1 MVVAMTRRRR
11 PAPAVLV
18 LLLAVLAL
26 AATVTA
32 RPPHAPP
39 LYDGLGF
46 PDEPY
51 RWVVPPSG
59 SSRTPLAA
67 TEAVVRVPVGGGV
80 NVAGQ
85 ALSGEQG
92 PQVAVAVSSGAFAVP
107 AGVSSITLRAVPEA
121 VPAVTPNRG
130 QAVSNLYALTAEAA
144 GKPVHLAPGHTLL
157 VNMRAERAT
166 DQAVVIC
173 RWTGRQ
179 WEQLSTARVGVDIYA
194 AKLTALAPV
203 AVVRLER
210 GVNPTVP
217 ALTSRS
223 TSSNPGV
230 PGQGAAAG
238 ASTGATR
245 TASGSGPGSTMLW
258 LGLGV
263 IVVALAGGLLLVRRR
278 TVVSTPEGTPDGQA
292 TTEPDEDPRSAGR
305 G

>member
-1 MVVAMTRRRR
+1 MTRRRR
-11 PAPAVLV
+11 PPRAVLV

-26 AATVTA
+26 AATVAA

-59 SSRTPLAA
+59 STRTPLAA

-80 NVAGQ
+80 SVAGQ

-92 PQVAVAVSSGAFAVP
+92 PQVAVAASRGAFAVP
-107 AGVSSITLRAVPEA
+107 AGVSSITLRAVPQA
-121 VPAVTPNRG
+121 VPTVAPDRG
-130 QAVSNLYALTAEAA
+130 QVVSNLYALSAEAA
-144 GKPVHLAPGHTLL
+144 GKSMRLAPGMTLL

-173 RWTGRQ
+173 RWTGGQ
-179 WEQLSTARVGVDIYA
+179 WQQLSTARVGVDIYA
-194 AKLTALAPV
+194 TKLTALAPV
-203 AVVRLER
+203 AVVRLDR
-210 GVNPTVP
+210 GVAPTVP
-217 ALTSRS
+217 ALTAGSAG
-223 TSSNPGV
+223 SNPGV

-238 ASTGATR
+238 SSTDATAA
-245 TASGSGPGSTMLW
+245 ASGSGPGSTTLW
-258 LGLGV
+258 LALGL

-278 TVVSTPEGTPDGQA
+278 T
-292 TTEPDEDPRSAGR
+292 AGR
-305 G
+305 EEAAPQRAAQDR